1 MSDTA
6 DTNSSWLQSW
16 QQETGMAFGSPPSGT
31 RIAEQSLPPLRT
43 VYDPATGRRS
53 STTSYNLVDVG
64 DVLSN
69 RGQYDIQL
77 EARGI
82 YASMTPAERADAI
95 DTLKRKGFYGSSD
108 PGVYSNDIS
117 AFQRWLDY
125 SNTMYMTADRSLI
138 EMRRM
143 MPDAQGGGGGGYAPR
158 YRVSSAE
165 DLKVVFKEV
174 AKSTIGR
181 AFNDDEAN
189 RAVQAYQNL
198 QIQAQQAMM
207 GGGVIEEA
215 PSADVFAQQFAQQVA
230 PTEANGY
237 KFLGVMNRIFNATTG
252 GR

>member
-1 MSDTA
+1 MSDTG
-6 DTNSSWLQSW
+6 DSNNSWWTSF
-16 QQETGMAFGSPPSGT
+16 QQETGIDFGGPPT
-31 RIAEQSLPPLRT
+31 ANVAAEQSLPPLRT
-43 VYDPATGRRS
+43 IYDPATGRRS

-82 YASMTPAERADAI
+82 YASMTPAERAEAM

-125 SNTMYMTADRSLI
+125 SNTMYMTANRSLT
-138 EMRRM
+138 EMRRT
-143 MPDAQGGGGGGYAPR
+143 MPDASGGGGYAPR
-158 YRVSSAE
+158 FRVSSAD

-181 AFNDDEAN
+181 AFNDDEAAQ
-189 RAVQAYQNL
+189 AVQAYQQL
-198 QIQAQQAMM
+198 QVQQQRAMM
-207 GGGVIEEA
+207 GAGVIEEA
-215 PSADVFAQQFAQQVA
+215 PSADVFAQQYAQQIA
-230 PTEANGY
+230 PTEANAY
-237 KFLGVMNRIFNATTG
+237 KFLGVMNRIFDATSG